1 MAKKT
6 GFFKAF
12 KNFLLEGDAISM
24 AVGVIIGAAMKDL
37 VTSLVDNMFSPII
50 GLVLGKVDFSSLSVT
65 IGRVLGKVDFSNLSV
80 KVGEATIKYGAFI
93 TPLINFILMAFV
105 VFLIVYLIDKAKESF
120 KKLSK
125 KEEVEEAPTT
135 KVCPYCKS
143 EVDIEATKC
152 PHCTSDI

>member
-1 MAKKT
+1 MEKKT

-37 VTSLVDNMFSPII
+37 VTSLVDNMFTPVI
-50 GLVLGKVDFSSLSVT
+50 GLVIGKVDFSALS
-65 IGRVLGKVDFSNLSV
+65 IKMGD
-80 KVGEATIKYGAFI
+80 ATIKYGAFI
-93 TPLINFILMAFV
+93 TSLINFVLMAFV
-105 VFLIVYLIDKAKESF
+105 VFLIIYLIDKVKESL

-125 KEEVEEAPTT
+125 NQEEVADPTT
-135 KVCPYCKS
+135 KVCPYCQS
-143 EVDIEATKC
+143 EISIKATKC

>member
-1 MAKKT
+1 MEKKT

-65 IGRVLGKVDFSNLSV
+65 IGSAS
-80 KVGEATIKYGAFI
+80 IKYGAFI
-93 TPLINFILMAFV
+93 TALINFILMAFV

-143 EVDIEATKC
+143 EVDVEATKC

>member
-37 VTSLVDNMFSPII
+37 VTSLVDNIFSPVI
-50 GLVLGKVDFSSLSVT
+50 GLF
-65 IGRVLGKVDFSNLSV
+65 IGKVDFSNLSV

-93 TPLINFILMAFV
+93 TALINFILMAFV
-105 VFLIVYLIDKAKESF
+105 VFLIIYIIDKAKESF

>member
-1 MAKKT
+1 MEKKT

-50 GLVLGKVDFSSLSVT
+50 GLVLGKVDFSSLSV
-65 IGRVLGKVDFSNLSV
+65 SV
-80 KVGEATIKYGAFI
+80 GDATIKYGAFI
-93 TPLINFILMAFV
+93 TALINFILMAFV
-105 VFLIVYLIDKAKESF
+105 VFLIIYLIDKAKESF

-125 KEEVEEAPTT
+125 KEEPEEEPTT
-135 KVCPYCKS
+135 KVCPYCQS
-143 EVDIEATKC
+143 EVDIKAVKC
-152 PHCTSDI
+152 PHCTSDIQ

>member
-1 MAKKT
+1 MEKKT

-37 VTSLVDNMFSPII
+37 VTSLVDNMFSPVI

-65 IGRVLGKVDFSNLSV
+65 IGSAS
-80 KVGEATIKYGAFI
+80 IKYGAFI
-93 TPLINFILMAFV
+93 TALINFVLMAFV

-120 KKLSK
+120 KKLTK
-125 KEEVEEAPTT
+125 KEEAEEEPTT
-135 KVCPYCKS
+135 KACPFCCTEIS
-143 EVDIEATKC
+143 INATRC
-152 PHCTSDI
+152 PHCTSELSE

>member
-37 VTSLVDNMFSPII
+37 VTSLVDNMFSPVI
-50 GLVLGKVDFSSLSVT
+50 GLVLGKVDFSSLSVS
-65 IGRVLGKVDFSNLSV
+65 IGD
-80 KVGEATIKYGAFI
+80 ATIKYGAFI
-93 TPLINFILMAFV
+93 TALINFVLMAFV

-120 KKLSK
+120 KKLTK
-125 KEEVEEAPTT
+125 KEEAEEEPTT
-135 KVCPYCKS
+135 KVCPYCQS
-143 EVDIEATKC
+143 EVDIKAVKC
-152 PHCTSDI
+152 PHCTSDIQ

>member
-37 VTSLVDNMFSPII
+37 VTSLVDNMFSPVI
-50 GLVLGKVDFSSLSVT
+50 GLVLGKVDFSSLSVS
-65 IGRVLGKVDFSNLSV
+65 IGD
-80 KVGEATIKYGAFI
+80 ATIKYGAFI
-93 TPLINFILMAFV
+93 TALINFVLMAFV

-120 KKLSK
+120 KKLTK
-125 KEEVEEAPTT
+125 KEEAEEEPTT
-135 KVCPYCKS
+135 KVCPFCQS
-143 EVDIEATKC
+143 EIDIKAVKC
-152 PHCTSDI
+152 PHCTSDIQ

>member
-1 MAKKT
+1 MEKKT

-12 KNFLLEGDAISM
+12 KIFLLEGDAISM

-37 VTSLVDNMFSPII
+37 VTSLVDNMFSPVI

-65 IGRVLGKVDFSNLSV
+65 IG
-80 KVGEATIKYGAFI
+80 EATIKYGAFI
-93 TPLINFILMAFV
+93 TALINFILMAFV

-143 EVDIEATKC
+143 EVDVEATKC

>member
-1 MAKKT
+1 MEKKT

-37 VTSLVDNMFSPII
+37 VTSLVDNMFSPVI

-65 IGRVLGKVDFSNLSV
+65 IG
-80 KVGEATIKYGAFI
+80 EATIKYGAFI
-93 TPLINFILMAFV
+93 TALINFILMAFV

-143 EVDIEATKC
+143 EVDVEATKC

>member
-1 MAKKT
+1 MEKKT

-37 VTSLVDNMFSPII
+37 VTSLVDNMFSPVI
-50 GLVLGKVDFSSLSVT
+50 GL
-65 IGRVLGKVDFSNLSV
+65 VLGKVDFSNLSV

-93 TPLINFILMAFV
+93 TALINFILMAFV

>member
-1 MAKKT
+1 MEKKT

-37 VTSLVDNMFSPII
+37 VTSLVDNMFSPVI
-50 GLVLGKVDFSSLSVT
+50 GL
-65 IGRVLGKVDFSNLSV
+65 VLGKVDFSNLSV

-93 TPLINFILMAFV
+93 TALINFILMAFV

-143 EVDIEATKC
+143 EVDIKAVKC

>member
-37 VTSLVDNMFSPII
+37 VTSLVDNMFSPVI
-50 GLVLGKVDFSSLSVT
+50 GLVLGKVDFSA
-65 IGRVLGKVDFSNLSV
+65 LSV
-80 KVGEATIKYGAFI
+80 KIGDASIKYGAFL
-93 TPLINFILMAFV
+93 TALINFVLMAFV
-105 VFLIVYLIDKAKESF
+105 VFLIIYLIDKAKEGF

-125 KEEVEEAPTT
+125 KEEAEEEPTT
-135 KVCPYCKS
+135 KVCPYCQS
-143 EVDIEATKC
+143 EVDIKAVKC
-152 PHCTSDI
+152 PHCTSDIQ

>member
-1 MAKKT
+1 MEKKT

-50 GLVLGKVDFSSLSVT
+50 GLVLGKVDFSSLSVS
-65 IGRVLGKVDFSNLSV
+65 IGD
-80 KVGEATIKYGAFI
+80 ATIKYGAFI
-93 TPLINFILMAFV
+93 TALINFVLMAFV

-120 KKLSK
+120 KKLTK
-125 KEEVEEAPTT
+125 KEEAEEEPTT
-135 KVCPYCKS
+135 KVCPYCQS
-143 EVDIEATKC
+143 EVDIKAVKC

>member
-1 MAKKT
+1 MEKKT

-37 VTSLVDNMFSPII
+37 VTSLVDNMFTPVI
-50 GLVLGKVDFSSLSVT
+50 GLVIGKVDFSALS
-65 IGRVLGKVDFSNLSV
+65 IKMGD
-80 KVGEATIKYGAFI
+80 ATIKYGAFI
-93 TPLINFILMAFV
+93 TSLINFVLMAFV
-105 VFLIVYLIDKAKESF
+105 VFLIIYLIDKVKESL

-125 KEEVEEAPTT
+125 NQEEVADPTT
-135 KVCPYCKS
+135 KVCPYCQS
-143 EVDIEATKC
+143 EIDIKAIKC

>member
-37 VTSLVDNMFSPII
+37 VTSLVDNMFSPVI
-50 GLVLGKVDFSSLSVT
+50 GLVLGKVDFSSLSVS
-65 IGRVLGKVDFSNLSV
+65 IGD
-80 KVGEATIKYGAFI
+80 ATIKYGAFI
-93 TPLINFILMAFV
+93 TALINFVLMAFV

-120 KKLSK
+120 KKLTK
-125 KEEVEEAPTT
+125 KEEAEEEPTT
-135 KVCPYCKS
+135 KVCPFCQS
-143 EVDIEATKC
+143 EIDIKAVKC
-152 PHCTSDI
+152 PHCTSDIK

>member
-37 VTSLVDNMFSPII
+37 VTSLVDNMFSPVI

-65 IGRVLGKVDFSNLSV
+65 IG
-80 KVGEATIKYGAFI
+80 EATIKYGAFI
-93 TPLINFILMAFV
+93 TALINFILMAFV

-125 KEEVEEAPTT
+125 KEEEEVAPTT

-143 EVDIEATKC
+143 EVDVQATKC